1 MAAVTLSSYQIH
13 GHTTP
18 NGFTKASDGKQV
30 LGCFVS
36 IGAVAGTYASA
47 DNSSAAAVGAAI
59 AASRRDGRTVTLLQA
74 CMASPGKK
82 ADGTVIGWRTAAAN
96 PTGVSTDALLGELLQ
111 PDLSTEHADGA
122 LNDTFSE
129 PITLFV
135 LYKH

>member
-1 MAAVTLSSYQIH
+1 MAAVALATLQVH
-13 GHTTP
+13 NHTTP
-18 NGFTKASDGKQV
+18 NGFAKASDGKQV

-36 IGAVAGTYASA
+36 VGSVSGTYASA
-47 DNSSAAAVGAAI
+47 DNASAAAVGAAI

-82 ADGTVIGWRTAAAN
+82 ADGTVIGFRTAAAN
-96 PTGVSTDALLGELLQ
+96 PTGISTDAVLGELLQ

-122 LNDTFSE
+122 LTETFSE